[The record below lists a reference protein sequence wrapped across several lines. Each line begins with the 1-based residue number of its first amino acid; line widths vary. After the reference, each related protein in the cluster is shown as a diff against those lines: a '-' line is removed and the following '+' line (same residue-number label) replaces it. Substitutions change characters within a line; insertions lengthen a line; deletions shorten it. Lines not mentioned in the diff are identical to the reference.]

1 MDLVI
6 DMIRLH
12 GDPKTTMS
20 ARIMIE
26 RVINMEQSR
35 RMSNGRGSSY

>member
-1 MDLVI
+1 MEMVI
-6 DMIRLH
+6 GMIRLH
-12 GDPKTTMS
+12 GDPKTTMNG
-20 ARIMIE
+20 RLMIE